1 MFLFKFVFN
10 KKPLSAIPCNYII
23 ACLINE
29 NTKIVHNDSNKILN
43 YLQIEYLKLVSPK
56 IVNLI

>member
-43 YLQIEYLKLVSPK
+43 YLQIEYLKLVSQK
-56 IVNLI
+56 